1 MSIYIKKV
9 LPYLKYTFIIL
20 CLFYLLVE
28 IDLNLSQL
36 KNTIH
41 SNLKD
46 FLIVF
51 FFLLLFHNLINLRY
65 YFFLKYGINYLIKFT
80 LWSEIFF
87 YTSLLNKFFF
97 LSGHIFRAVELK
109 KKKVEFK
116 TFIALNFTVVVLDII
131 LSLLLF
137 LFIIL
142 KKFEIIF
149 IIFLYVLYKLFYI
162 FINHIKK
169 KLPINIFLN
178 FLYQTFLIVSKIFK
192 SHFNTLIFTFFTVII
207 IFIEFYIFNLIMKNF
222 IEGIQPV
229 IVFYIYFV
237 YIVLK
242 RIPIISDI
250 PGLNETI
257 LALYGTLFSVSFT
270 EIYLPLLILR
280 LMNYIAILF
289 SYIFY
294 KLLFLFNNKF

>member
-97 LSGHIFRAVELK
+97 
-109 KKKVEFK
+109 
-116 TFIALNFTVVVLDII
+116 FIG
-131 LSLLLF
+131 S
-137 LFIIL
+137 
-142 KKFEIIF
+142 
-149 IIFLYVLYKLFYI
+149 
-162 FINHIKK
+162 
-169 KLPINIFLN
+169 
-178 FLYQTFLIVSKIFK
+178 
-192 SHFNTLIFTFFTVII
+192 
-207 IFIEFYIFNLIMKNF
+207 
-222 IEGIQPV
+222 
-229 IVFYIYFV
+229 YF
-237 YIVLK
+237 
-242 RIPIISDI
+242 
-250 PGLNETI
+250 
-257 LALYGTLFSVSFT
+257 
-270 EIYLPLLILR
+270 
-280 LMNYIAILF
+280 
-289 SYIFY
+289 
-294 KLLFLFNNKF
+294 

>member
-1 MSIYIKKV
+1 
-9 LPYLKYTFIIL
+9 
-20 CLFYLLVE
+20 
-28 IDLNLSQL
+28 
-36 KNTIH
+36 
-41 SNLKD
+41 
-46 FLIVF
+46 
-51 FFLLLFHNLINLRY
+51 
-65 YFFLKYGINYLIKFT
+65 
-80 LWSEIFF
+80 
-87 YTSLLNKFFF
+87 
-97 LSGHIFRAVELK
+97 
-109 KKKVEFK
+109 
-116 TFIALNFTVVVLDII
+116 
-131 LSLLLF
+131 
-137 LFIIL
+137 
-142 KKFEIIF
+142 
-149 IIFLYVLYKLFYI
+149 
-162 FINHIKK
+162 
-169 KLPINIFLN
+169 
-178 FLYQTFLIVSKIFK
+178 
-192 SHFNTLIFTFFTVII
+192 
-207 IFIEFYIFNLIMKNF
+207 MKNF